1 MWKSRI
7 QNSVCGQLKPRVGAC
22 GFVSLC
28 LCYLV
33 ECYKHIPFWNIC
45 TVIVKENGVHN
56 IAGPWK
62 IVITRRNLALPN
74 ISCEFWDKR
83 PWTKVEDCKKIMPIH
98 VSALSPTLLRYDMTA
113 FFVLAVS
120 CMLVKD
126 LRSTKVPDFLWES
139 TSKPVMCFKPVMMRL
154 NIFI

>member
-1 MWKSRI
+1 M
-7 QNSVCGQLKPRVGAC
+7 
-22 GFVSLC
+22 
-28 LCYLV
+28 
-33 ECYKHIPFWNIC
+33 
-45 TVIVKENGVHN
+45 
-56 IAGPWK
+56 
-62 IVITRRNLALPN
+62 ALPN

-126 LRSTKVPDFLWES
+126 LRSTKLPDFLWES

>member
-1 MWKSRI
+1 
-7 QNSVCGQLKPRVGAC
+7 
-22 GFVSLC
+22 
-28 LCYLV
+28 
-33 ECYKHIPFWNIC
+33 
-45 TVIVKENGVHN
+45 
-56 IAGPWK
+56 
-62 IVITRRNLALPN
+62 
-74 ISCEFWDKR
+74 
-83 PWTKVEDCKKIMPIH
+83 MPIH

-126 LRSTKVPDFLWES
+126 LRSTKLPDFLWKS